1 MKKFF
6 NKLINKKTKIMIGK
20 KVRIIK
26 TPSGKQSSN
35 FRNEG
40 REMYVVS
47 KNCSFP
53 NAWLLSTS
61 PNGHSVGFAYDY
73 EMEVIFINLET
84 IEQELLK
91 KQLEVETIKDKI
103 KWMKEAGVAEFN
115 EDQFKVYQTLKL
127 LDNNDLSTLEKSK
140 LIAELIKK

>member
-1 MKKFF
+1 
-6 NKLINKKTKIMIGK
+6 MIGK

-26 TPSGKQSSN
+26 TPRGKQSSN
-35 FRNEG
+35 FCNDG
-40 REMYVVS
+40 GEMYVVEQS
-47 KNCSFP
+47 VSFS

-61 PNGHSVGFAYDY
+61 PNGYSVGFAYDY

-91 KQLEVETIKDKI
+91 KQLEVETLKDKI

-127 LDNNDLSTLEKSK
+127 LDNNDLSTIEKSK

>member
-6 NKLINKKTKIMIGK
+6 NKLINKKNMIGK
-20 KVRIIK
+20 KVKIIK
-26 TPSGKQSSN
+26 TPCGKQSSN

-40 REMYVVS
+40 REMYVVAKYGS
-47 KNCSFP
+47 TP
-53 NAWLLSTS
+53 NSWLLSTS

-127 LDNNDLSTLEKSK
+127 LDNNDLSTIEKSK

>member
-6 NKLINKKTKIMIGK
+6 NKLINKKNMIGK

-26 TPSGKQSSN
+26 TPRGKQSSN

-40 REMYVVS
+40 REMYVVEQCVS
-47 KNCSFP
+47 YS

-91 KQLEVETIKDKI
+91 KQLEVETLRDKI

>member
-6 NKLINKKTKIMIGK
+6 NKLINKKNMIGK
-20 KVRIIK
+20 KVKIIK
-26 TPSGKQSSN
+26 TPCGKPSSN

-40 REMYVVS
+40 REMYVVEQCVS
-47 KNCSFP
+47 YS

-73 EMEVIFINLET
+73 EMEVININLET

-91 KQLEVETIKDKI
+91 KQFEVETLRDKI

-127 LDNNDLSTLEKSK
+127 LDNNNLSTLEKSK